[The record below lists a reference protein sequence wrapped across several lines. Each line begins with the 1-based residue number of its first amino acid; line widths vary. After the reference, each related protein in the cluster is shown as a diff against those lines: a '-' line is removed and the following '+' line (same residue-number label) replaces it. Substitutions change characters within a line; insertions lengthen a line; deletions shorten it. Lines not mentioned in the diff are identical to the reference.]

1 MTIPE
6 IPARE
11 MDYSRSEMDSLIKW
25 RQEKVWEL
33 KSCGLTIDE
42 IVESLKPKQGIKISH
57 ATVHRDLKT
66 KEKKSNPLQGL
77 YRKGASGTAQ
87 SRANQP

>member
-1 MTIPE
+1 MTAPE

-25 RQEKVWEL
+25 RKEKVWEL

-66 KEKKSNPLQGL
+66 KERKSNPT
-77 YRKGASGTAQ
+77 SGTISKRSFRDSTV
-87 SRANQP
+87 SR